1 MVFTVFQYIP
11 LIEEENSVHSE
22 LCKKGKE
29 SKESESGNE
38 GGEEKDSDED
48 CSDFLI
54 VSEPLFHLN
63 NLFSVKIQ
71 QSEQLKLSTY
81 YSEITTPP
89 PQA

>member
-11 LIEEENSVHSE
+11 LIEEENSIHSE
-22 LCKKGKE
+22 LCKKAKEGKE
-29 SKESESGNE
+29 TEGGNE
-38 GGEEKDSDED
+38 GGEEKDTDED
-48 CSDFLI
+48 FAEFLI
-54 VSEPLFHLN
+54 ISQPLFHLN
-63 NLFSVKIQ
+63 NLFSIKIQ